1 MASGRLNGTCTGD
14 SANKY
19 SFWVEWSSSVISG
32 QNASYVNASAYV
44 QRNDGYAGSAWNND
58 VSASSKK
65 ITVAGVTRTSNAN
78 GIDTRNSKKVLI
90 ASVSNLKVNHD
101 ANGYCTVSVSA
112 SFPRVASSLT
122 GGSLSG
128 NISLDHI
135 DRTYPTFTSFNAY
148 GISQTE
154 IRTDFTNS
162 QSTNKYWY
170 TITEGT
176 AQSWA
181 SPWVE
186 YDGKTITGLK
196 PNTTYSLQIMAQKT
210 GSNLASNSSVRTTKT
225 LPVYITSIGLQN
237 FSVKVGMPTVVPVNI
252 QPSNA
257 SIKTLSYTVS
267 DPNICE
273 VKNGVVTAKLPG
285 TVTLTAKTTDG
296 SNITESA
303 TVTCIQPVEYII
315 ANETAIKIPVGGSA
329 VLNYTVFPTNATDK
343 SVTIIIDDETVASV
357 SGNKV
362 LGLQEG
368 VTAITIRTVDGNFQT
383 LIILTV
389 SGSDFPWY
397 RYDEYIEI
405 LNYFD
410 VQNIYSN
417 MQAIASMLIQKGY
430 NVQPLEPIPLPPL
443 AFYPEYL
450 EMFDILQNME
460 YNLDRLSDNECY
472 SVYYGE
478 PKTVGE
484 YGENKAD
491 IFRWVQ
497 ILNDMHDILSGDIG
511 KWQVLECTDGI
522 PTIDGNQLLVRG
534 ELVG

>member
-1 MASGRLNGTCTGD
+1 MASGRLNGTCTGS

-19 SFWVEWSSSVISG
+19 SFWVEWSSSVIGG
-32 QNASYVNASAYV
+32 QNASYVNAYAYV

-65 ITVAGVTRTSNAN
+65 ITVAGTTRTSSSK

-90 ASVSNLKVNHD
+90 ALISNLRVNHD
-101 ANGYCTVSVSA
+101 SNGYCTVSVSA

-128 NISLDHI
+128 KISLDHI
-135 DRTYPTFTSFNAY
+135 EMGYPVFNSFSAR

-154 IRTDFTNS
+154 IQTDFTTDVAS
-162 QSTNKYWY
+162 DRFSY
-170 TITEGT
+170 TITKGT
-176 AQSWA
+176 ASSWV
-181 SPWVE
+181 SPHIS
-186 YDGKTITGLK
+186 YDGKKIKGLE
-196 PNTTYSLQIMAQKT
+196 PNTTYSLQVRAYKVGT
-210 GSNLASNSSVRTTKT
+210 NNYTNSPVRTTKT
-225 LPVYITSIGLQN
+225 FPVYITSIGLQN
-237 FSVKVGMPTVVPVNI
+237 FSVKVGTPTMVPVNI
-252 QPSNA
+252 QPTNA
-257 SIKTLSYTVS
+257 SIKMLSYTVS

-343 SVTIIIDDETVASV
+343 SVTIIIDDETVASI
-357 SGNKV
+357 SGNTV

-368 VTAITIRTVDGNFQT
+368 VTAITIRTVDGNFPT

-405 LNYFD
+405 LNYWD

-430 NVQPLEPIPLPPL
+430 TIQPLDPIPLPPL
-443 AFYPEYL
+443 AFYPGYS

-497 ILNDMHDILSGDIG
+497 ILNDMHDILSGNIG
-511 KWQVLECTDGI
+511 KWQVLECTDGT